1 MTGLSKLAR
10 WLFVLI
16 CGSLLAPIV
25 AQAADAPQ
33 FRVDPFWPTTLPNN
47 WIMGQV
53 AGVAI
58 DEDDNVWIVQRP
70 MSITED
76 ERGASLDP
84 PRSKC
89 CVAAPP
95 VIVFDPEGNV
105 VRAWGGAGEGYDWPT
120 NEHGI
125 QIGPDGNIW
134 LGGNGAND
142 GMVLKFTPEGELL
155 LQIGKSGPPAGS
167 AAIDQLGGP
176 ANLAFDAKA
185 REVYVADGYAN
196 HRIIVFDVDTGA
208 FKRMW
213 GAYGN
218 TPSDDALPLYNP
230 DAPQFANPV
239 HCVKVGE
246 NGLVYVCD
254 RSNNRLQIFEKDGT
268 FLRQFVFE
276 EASQGSGSVW
286 DLEFWPRNNQAY
298 LLVVDGTNNEVHVA
312 NIADGNVR
320 ASFGHSGRNAGDFH
334 WVHNVAVDSEGNLF
348 TAEVDNAKRVQKW
361 VPTEGP

>member
-10 WLFVLI
+10 WLFILI
-16 CGSLLAPIV
+16 CGSLLAPII

-33 FRVDPFWPTTLPNN
+33 FRVDPFWPNTLPNN
-47 WIMGQV
+47 WILGQV

-70 MSITED
+70 LTLTED
-76 ERGASLDP
+76 ESGASLDP

-95 VIVFDPEGNV
+95 VIAFDPEGNV
-105 VRAWGGAGEGYDWPT
+105 VRAWGGAGDGYDWPT

-134 LGGNGAND
+134 LGGNGNTD
-142 GMVLKFTPEGELL
+142 GMVLKFTPEGEFL

-167 AAIDQLGGP
+167 AEIDQLGRP
-176 ANLAFDAKA
+176 ANLAFDAEA

-196 HRIIVFDVDTGA
+196 HRIIVFDVDSGA

-218 TPSDDALPLYNP
+218 TPSDEALPLYNP

-239 HCVKVGE
+239 HCVKLGE

-286 DLEFWPRNNQAY
+286 DMEFWPRNNQAF

-312 NIADGNVR
+312 NIADGNVT

-334 WVHNVAVDSEGNLF
+334 WVHTAVTN
-348 TAEVDNAKRVQKW
+348 
-361 VPTEGP
+361 